1 MNRTLVI
8 LLPALAMAGICSAAS
23 AQESDART
31 LARQVCA
38 SCHGPAGQS
47 ISSAFPR
54 LAGQQ
59 PQYIEA
65 QLKAFHDRK
74 RGDPM
79 AQAYMWGMAA
89 QLDDTAIG
97 KLAAYYAAQKPMHGP
112 APDGKLA
119 LQGKAIFEN
128 GIPGAGVPACASC
141 HGTNGEGKDGYPRL
155 AGQHAEY
162 LVKQLSLFKS
172 ELRAGA
178 QAPLMH
184 EVTTGLSFDQ
194 MTQVAAYVAGK

>member
-1 MNRTLVI
+1 MNRTLAI
-8 LLPALAMAGICSAAS
+8 SLAALALAGASAAG
-23 AQESDART
+23 AQEPDART

-38 SCHGPAGQS
+38 SCHGPGGQS

-54 LAGQQ
+54 LAGQRAR
-59 PQYIEA
+59 YIEA
-65 QLKAFHDRK
+65 QLKAFRDRQ

-79 AQAYMWGMAA
+79 AQAYMWGMAS
-89 QLDDTAIG
+89 QLDDTTI
-97 KLAAYYAAQKPMHGP
+97 KSLAAYYAAQKPMHGP

-119 LQGKAIFEN
+119 LQGKAIFEG

-141 HGTNGEGKDGYPRL
+141 HGKNGEGKEGYPRL

-184 EVTTGLSFDQ
+184 AVTTGLSFEQ
-194 MTQVAAYVAGK
+194 MTEVAAYLAGR